1 MVARV
6 RPFPAAALDV
16 LAVVGFVVAG
26 RRTHAEGLDLAGTAQ
41 VAWPFLVAAALG
53 WLVAR
58 GWRAPDAVLRTGV
71 PVWLVTVGA
80 GLLLRRAGGDG
91 TAAPFVVVAV
101 VTLGVL
107 MLGWRALAQ
116 AMRARARRS
125 PSPDVRP

>member
-1 MVARV
+1 M
-6 RPFPAAALDV
+6 RPLLAAALDV
-16 LAVVGFVVAG
+16 LAVIAFVFAG
-26 RRTHAEGLDLAGTAQ
+26 RRTHAEGLDLAGTAL

-91 TAAPFVVVAV
+91 TAAPFVVVATIV
-101 VTLGVL
+101 LGVL
-107 MLGWRALAQ
+107 LLGWRSGAGIL
-116 AMRARARRS
+116 ARR
-125 PSPDVRP
+125 RRRAHTG